1 MGAMIFLF
9 AYTLRI
15 CESPLIRNDAS
26 SNNLSLYTNT
36 MWNIIITMTTVG
48 YGDFFPRTDLGRLII
63 FLVCI
68 CGIFILSMMV
78 VTLTNSIQPTS
89 LEGMAIAVLE
99 RL

>member
-1 MGAMIFLF
+1 MGGLIFLF
-9 AYTLRI
+9 GYTLRI
-15 CESPLIRNDAS
+15 CESPLARNDAS

-68 CGIFILSMMV
+68 VGIFVLSVMV
-78 VTLTNSIQPTS
+78 VTLTNSI
-89 LEGMAIAVLE
+89 
-99 RL
+99 